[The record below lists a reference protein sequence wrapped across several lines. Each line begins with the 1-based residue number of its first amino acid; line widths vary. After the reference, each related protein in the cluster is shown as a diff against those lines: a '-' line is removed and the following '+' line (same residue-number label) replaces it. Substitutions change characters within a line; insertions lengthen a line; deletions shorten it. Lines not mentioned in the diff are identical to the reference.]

1 MEPHELMSR
10 LELINY
16 MNQRTRI
23 NNVEAWLN
31 EMRQLAEELRRTRS
45 NSPTSVTEINDENM
59 PNNNQSNE

>member
-1 MEPHELMSR
+1 MDSHESTYS

-31 EMRQLAEELRRTRS
+31 EMRRLAEESIRTRS